1 MIAAAAA
8 LNGLRRK
15 RPEWE
20 SWLAVIDEIL
30 RETATPD
37 WEAAVAAGAPAARP
51 AVPLLAGA
59 TVAVDRNSLGRLL
72 KRLVRVASRTGTPKL
87 ATLEATLHADID
99 MLRLFNASLRQD
111 SGNIDELAA
120 TSGADAEA
128 LQAVANLLP
137 VPFLVACNRRW
148 ASSLSGSWVE
158 GFCPVCGAWP
168 AFAEVRGIER
178 SRYFRCARCGGE
190 WHARAL
196 HCPYCDT
203 RDHGHLVSLV
213 VENGGSN
220 ATIDACTHCLRYVKT
235 LTRLQGCP
243 PDTVMI
249 EDLGT
254 VDLDVA
260 ALEYGYTRPSGAG
273 HPLEITVTDKG
284 ATRRFFTWS
293 S

>member
-1 MIAAAAA
+1 MMTAAAA

-30 RETATPD
+30 RETAAPD

-59 TVAVDRNSLGRLL
+59 TVAVDTKSLGRLF

-87 ATLEATLHADID
+87 ATLEAALHADID

-137 VPFLVACNRRW
+137 VPFLLACNRRW
-148 ASSLSGSWVE
+148 ASSLPGSWVE

-178 SRYFRCARCGGE
+178 SRYFRCGRCGGG
-190 WHARAL
+190 WQAQCL
-196 HCPYCDT
+196 FCPYCAMT
-203 RDHGHLVSLV
+203 DHNELVSLV
-213 VENGGSN
+213 PEKGGSN
-220 ATIDACTHCLRYVKT
+220 SVIDACKRCLGYVKT
-235 LTRLQGCP
+235 FTTLQPSP
-243 PDTVMI
+243 PVKVIIHHLPTLVF
-249 EDLGT
+249 DLLA
-254 VDLDVA
+254 V
-260 ALEYGYTRPSGAG
+260 
-273 HPLEITVTDKG
+273 
-284 ATRRFFTWS
+284 
-293 S
+293 